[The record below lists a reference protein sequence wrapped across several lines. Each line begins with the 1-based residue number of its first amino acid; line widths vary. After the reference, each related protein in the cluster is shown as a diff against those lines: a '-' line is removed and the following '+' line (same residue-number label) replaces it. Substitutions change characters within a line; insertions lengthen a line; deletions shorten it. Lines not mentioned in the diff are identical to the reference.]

1 MLRPICSTRQ
11 ASVLYILRT
20 VNNRIII
27 IIIIIIT
34 IIIIIII
41 IIIINIIIIII
52 IITRTM
58 QGNSDS
64 GIRPIFVCGILGSR
78 IRKTAQAI
86 RNPIND
92 WNPETTPCGIQN
104 PRLSWIPR
112 LLSWSAVF
120 GIYTQ
125 ELVNLVLSNQIS
137 FLKQS
142 VYSVS
147 INKRKHF

>member
-1 MLRPICSTRQ
+1 
-11 ASVLYILRT
+11 
-20 VNNRIII
+20 
-27 IIIIIIT
+27 
-34 IIIIIII
+34 
-41 IIIINIIIIII
+41 
-52 IITRTM
+52 M

-64 GIRPIFVCGILGSR
+64 GIRKIFACGILGSR

-104 PRLSWIPR
+104 PRLSWIPM
-112 LLSWSAVF
+112 LLSWSAEF

-125 ELVNLVLSNQIS
+125 ELVNLVVSNQVS

-147 INKRKHF
+147 INKRKHFKKMDKLLRFANHCALNKKGGFKGVLARK

>member
-34 IIIIIII
+34 NII
-41 IIIINIIIIII
+41 IIIININIIIIIII

-64 GIRPIFVCGILGSR
+64 GIRPIFACGILGSR

-92 WNPETTPCGIQN
+92 WNPETTPSGIQN
-104 PRLSWIPR
+104 PRLSWIPT

-125 ELVNLVLSNQIS
+125 ELVDLVLSNQVS
-137 FLKQS
+137 FLKQP